1 MGGEERG
8 GLEECRGG
16 EGGGGSKQTLNS
28 QMGMEGKKGKF
39 EQPGIR
45 VSFYS

>member
-1 MGGEERG
+1 MQGWG
-8 GLEECRGG
+8 
-16 EGGGGSKQTLNS
+16 GGGGSKQTLNS